1 MDKKEILKQR
11 KKYVK
16 DKLINEGSGHDW
28 FHIERV
34 YNTSKAIYEKE
45 GGDIF
50 IIEMCA
56 LLHDVGDWK
65 FSNDNKTET
74 NEIEDLLESL
84 QVEKSDRDKIIN
96 IIRKISFK
104 GGIVDSSQECIE
116 GKIVQDADRL
126 DAIGAIGIARTFTY
140 GGYKNN
146 PIYDPDISINNY
158 NSLEE
163 VKNKK
168 STTINHFYE
177 KLLKL
182 KDKMN
187 TTEGKRIAEERHEFM
202 ENYLNEFFLEWNF
215 AKDK

>member
-1 MDKKEILKQR
+1 M
-11 KKYVK
+11 
-16 DKLINEGSGHDW
+16 
-28 FHIERV
+28 

-50 IIEMCA
+50 IVEMCA

-74 NEIEDLLESL
+74 GEIKDLLENL

-96 IIRKISFK
+96 IIKKISFK

-116 GKIVQDADRL
+116 GK
-126 DAIGAIGIARTFTY
+126 
-140 GGYKNN
+140 
-146 PIYDPDISINNY
+146 
-158 NSLEE
+158 
-163 VKNKK
+163 
-168 STTINHFYE
+168 
-177 KLLKL
+177 
-182 KDKMN
+182 
-187 TTEGKRIAEERHEFM
+187 RIAKERHKFM

>member
-1 MDKKEILKQR
+1 MDKKDIIKQTKR
-11 KKYVK
+11 YVK

-34 YNTSKAIYEKE
+34 YNTSKAIYKKE

-56 LLHDVGDWK
+56 LLHDIGDWK

-74 NEIEDLLESL
+74 KEIEALLENL
-84 QVEKSDRDKIIN
+84 QVKKSDRDRIIKIIK
-96 IIRKISFK
+96 KISFK

-146 PIYDPDISINNY
+146 PIYDPDISINSY

-168 STTINHFYE
+168 KYNNKS
-177 KLLKL
+177 
-182 KDKMN
+182 
-187 TTEGKRIAEERHEFM
+187 
-202 ENYLNEFFLEWNF
+202 FLWKIIK
-215 AKDK
+215 A

>member
-1 MDKKEILKQR
+1 M
-11 KKYVK
+11 
-16 DKLINEGSGHDW
+16 
-28 FHIERV
+28 

-50 IIEMCA
+50 IVEMCA

-74 NEIEDLLESL
+74 GEIKDLLENL

-96 IIRKISFK
+96 IIKKISFK
-104 GGIVDSSQECIE
+104 GGIVDSAQECIE

-146 PIYDPDISINNY
+146 PI
-158 NSLEE
+158 
-163 VKNKK
+163 
-168 STTINHFYE
+168 
-177 KLLKL
+177 
-182 KDKMN
+182 
-187 TTEGKRIAEERHEFM
+187 
-202 ENYLNEFFLEWNF
+202 
-215 AKDK
+215 

>member
-1 MDKKEILKQR
+1 MDIIEKCKLF
-11 KKYVK
+11 VK
-16 DKLINEGSGHDW
+16 NRLSDEKSGHDW
-28 FHIERV
+28 HHTLRVFENALDIVEKESFTVDLTVVKLGALFHDVADHKFGYSDGNRENIIKNAIGMDSLSDEQINHIV
-34 YNTSKAIYEKE
+34 YIANNTS
-45 GGDIF
+45 
-50 IIEMCA
+50 
-56 LLHDVGDWK
+56 
-65 FSNDNKTET
+65 FSKGKSLET
-74 NEIEDLLESL
+74 LES
-84 QVEKSDRDKIIN
+84 
-96 IIRKISFK
+96 
-104 GGIVDSSQECIE
+104 
-116 GKIVQDADRL
+116 KIVQDADRL
-126 DAIGAIGIARTFTY
+126 DALGAIGIARTFTY

-146 PIYDPDISINNY
+146 PIYDPNISINNY